1 MKFWD
6 TSAIVPLCVSE
17 PATPG
22 VRRIAS
28 ADTAL
33 VVWWATRTECVSAF
47 ARRRREGQLAASAE
61 RQARRVLLALA
72 AEWSEVLPGDPV
84 RERAERLL
92 GVHPLRA
99 ADAFQLAAALV
110 WSRGETRACTI
121 VSFDER
127 LRAAAERE
135 GFSVLPDPAGSR
147 APSRT

>member
-1 MKFWD
+1 MRFWD

-17 PATPG
+17 PVTPD
-22 VRRIAS
+22 VRGLAS
-28 ADTAL
+28 GDPAL

-47 ARRRREGQLAASAE
+47 ARRRREGLLAANAE

-72 AEWSEVLPGDPV
+72 AEWSEVLPADPV

-121 VSFDER
+121 VSFDAR
-127 LRAAAERE
+127 MRAAADRE
-135 GFSVLPDPAGSR
+135 GFMLLPELRPG
-147 APSRT
+147 TV